1 MMSIAIAI
9 EVAKSETR
17 DGALPGESNDRR
29 PLRLR
34 RKRNAIDSHDALH
47 RQVGRRGRLAHPAAR
62 DVYDTI
68 ASSYFFEEI
77 FPAAF
82 AE

>member
-1 MMSIAIAI
+1 
-9 EVAKSETR
+9 
-17 DGALPGESNDRR
+17 
-29 PLRLR
+29 
-34 RKRNAIDSHDALH
+34 
-47 RQVGRRGRLAHPAAR
+47 LAHPAAR